1 MLLSTTETLPVTSYT
16 VLGLVRGSTVQCKNV
31 GHDIMN
37 SLKNLVGGEMDSY
50 TELMDEARQTAT
62 DRMISAA
69 VQAGADAIIAIR
81 YTASEIAP
89 GAAEVMAYGTAV
101 KFA

>member
-1 MLLSTTETLPVTSYT
+1 MLLSTTETLPGTSYT

-50 TELMDEARQTAT
+50 TELMD
-62 DRMISAA
+62 
-69 VQAGADAIIAIR
+69 
-81 YTASEIAP
+81 
-89 GAAEVMAYGTAV
+89 
-101 KFA
+101 